1 MKKARNLLNVRI
13 GAEWGATPDGNG
25 EMGGADEEEKREQTV
40 RQTDRWFNGGL
51 IKDVNEQCLT
61 TNERWEA
68 VLTDR

>member
-1 MKKARNLLNVRI
+1 MTKQ
-13 GAEWGATPDGNG
+13 GATLEENG
-25 EMGGADEEEKREQTV
+25 EIRKDEKRTDEEEKREQTV
-40 RQTDRWFNGGL
+40 RQTDRWFNGSL

>member
-1 MKKARNLLNVRI
+1 M
-13 GAEWGATPDGNG
+13 
-25 EMGGADEEEKREQTV
+25 EEKREQTV
-40 RQTDRWFNGGL
+40 RQTDRWFNSGL